1 MTSAK
6 LEILAN
12 RENHIQSV
20 MTSVKEELRKIR
32 KDKQLY
38 KQVLRKL
45 ILQAIYQVVLIYN

>member
-6 LEILAN
+6 LEILVN
-12 RENHIQSV
+12 REKHIQSV
-20 MTSVKEELRKIR
+20 MTGVKEELRKIR
-32 KDKQLY
+32 KDKQRY